1 MELGWLAAII
11 ITCVLGIMMAI
22 NILAEKLDLIYVRL
36 SEIESKLNINNGN
49 PKEKVPPRSGL

>member
-11 ITCVLGIMMAI
+11 ISCVLAIMIGI

-36 SEIESKLNINNGN
+36 SEIESKLNI
-49 PKEKVPPRSGL
+49 KKD